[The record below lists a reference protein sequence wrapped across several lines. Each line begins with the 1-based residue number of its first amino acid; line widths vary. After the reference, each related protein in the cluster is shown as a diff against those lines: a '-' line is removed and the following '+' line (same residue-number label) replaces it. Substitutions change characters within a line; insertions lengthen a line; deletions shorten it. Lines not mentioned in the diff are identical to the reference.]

1 MKLTPDDFP
10 IVMERDLR
18 EIWVAH
24 RDVDVRRLILEV
36 HRAREVHRLSHDDA
50 LQAHYA
56 IWDKNQGNLEA
67 AIKKLL
73 ERYKVESHRLGSVG
87 GIPVQLKIVR

>member
-1 MKLTPDDFP
+1 MKLTPGDFP

-18 EIWVAH
+18 EIWAAH

-36 HRAREVHRLSHDDA
+36 HRAREVHRLSHNDA

-56 IWDKNQGNLEA
+56 ISDKKQGNLEA
-67 AIKKLL
+67 AIKKLI
-73 ERYKVESHRLGSVG
+73 ERYAAENQRLGSVG
-87 GIPVQLKIVR
+87 GIPVQIKIVR